1 MTQTTR
7 RGFLKGAAARAG
19 AVLGAPY
26 IWASPA
32 RYGESKN
39 DRVNVA
45 AIGTSLYLYHM
56 QNFFDCMKDRSLP
69 ISDVFTH
76 HRSVS
81 ACHLANIAVLLE
93 RNVRWDPV
101 KEKFL
106 DDDEANKM
114 IAREMRPPW
123 QV

>member
-1 MTQTTR
+1 M
-7 RGFLKGAAARAG
+7 GFLKGAAATG

-81 ACHLANIAVLLE
+81 ACHLANVAVLLE
-93 RNVRWDPV
+93 RKVRWDPV
-101 KEKFL
+101 KEDFVGDPQASAMLRREQRKPYTI
-106 DDDEANKM
+106 EA
-114 IAREMRPPW
+114 
-123 QV
+123 